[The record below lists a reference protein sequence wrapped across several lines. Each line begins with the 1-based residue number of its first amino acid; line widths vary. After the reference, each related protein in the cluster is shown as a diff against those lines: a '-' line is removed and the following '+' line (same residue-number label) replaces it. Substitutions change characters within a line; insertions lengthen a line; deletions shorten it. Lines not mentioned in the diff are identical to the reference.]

1 MNNPPAFPH
10 TVELRGV
17 DQRGI
22 IPHGGMTLRDYFA
35 AKAMQAHVQRED
47 IFTAI
52 SQDRLT
58 PEQVCD
64 GCYKWADLMLK
75 AREK

>member
-35 AKAMQAHVQRED
+35 AKAMPV
-47 IFTAI
+47 FYMN
-52 SQDRLT
+52 LT
-58 PEQVCD
+58 GEESLHPDAVAFW
-64 GCYKWADLMLK
+64 CYSMADAMLK
-75 AREK
+75 ARKQ